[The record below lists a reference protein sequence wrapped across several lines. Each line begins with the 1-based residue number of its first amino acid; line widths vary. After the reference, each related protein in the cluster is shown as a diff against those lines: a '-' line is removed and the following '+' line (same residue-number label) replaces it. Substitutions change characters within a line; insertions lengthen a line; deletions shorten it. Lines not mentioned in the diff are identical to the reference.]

1 MSPSTTISQD
11 SPKKRTELT
20 DAERDV
26 LVEMLISSA
35 MGYESA
41 SELMTEYGWDEDD
54 LLNFCVE
61 NSISQC
67 CICGWYNEEEDM
79 GVTDDGEYACI
90 ECMDE

>member
-1 MSPSTTISQD
+1 MCPSTTISQD

-67 CICGWYNEEEDM
+67 EICGWYNSEEEM
-79 GVTDDGEYACI
+79 TDCADGLACI